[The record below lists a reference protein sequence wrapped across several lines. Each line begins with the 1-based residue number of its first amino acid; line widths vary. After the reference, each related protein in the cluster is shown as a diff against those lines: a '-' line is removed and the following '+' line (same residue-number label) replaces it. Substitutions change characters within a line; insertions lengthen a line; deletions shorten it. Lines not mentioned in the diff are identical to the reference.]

1 MSEIQMAHL
10 AFGGESFDRSRIH
23 ETALRDARVATD
35 HHEGAKE
42 APPASGRSGLVAK
55 LGLGSRLRVAF
66 AGGTAKPEACNCPA

>member
-1 MSEIQMAHL
+1 MSEIQMAHF

-35 HHEGAKE
+35 HREGAGE
-42 APPASGRSGLVAK
+42 ATPASARAGLVAR

-66 AGGTAKPEACNCPA
+66 AGGQAMTEPCNCPA